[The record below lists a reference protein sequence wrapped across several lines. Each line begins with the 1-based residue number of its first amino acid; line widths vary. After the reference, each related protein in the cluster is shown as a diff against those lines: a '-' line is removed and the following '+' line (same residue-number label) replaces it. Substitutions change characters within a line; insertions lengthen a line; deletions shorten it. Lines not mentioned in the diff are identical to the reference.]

1 VSLPPDDVAPDGDAV
16 LVDVMAAGLTDCVG
30 VGLVVELAELD
41 LAELVDLGEFV
52 ELAELVDLAELV
64 ELAELVDLAE
74 LVAVDAPVRAGDALQ
89 VGLGVGWRTFSSV
102 VVGLAL
108 VLGVEVT
115 VPEVVGL
122 GLLLSLGLADALE
135 LVLGLGEALALPLA
149 VLLGLP
155 AGDVAGVLGVPVD
168 PVVLLGELDVD
179 EAGDE
184 CTEGDAHADFDALGA
199 AAGIGVGDSPAT
211 EGAEVLGW
219 APPGPELAGE
229 EPDMAALRV
238 EPNWATACRAGGTA
252 ARTRPAAK
260 TAAPIAKA
268 GRSIASRQSTGRR
281 GVFRS
286 SPRRSSPRRS
296 SPRRSSPRRPC
307 SSRRC
312 ESPGP
317 AVPPRGSSACFVPW
331 TGEWGRNKPAR
342 KPAIASQTPM
352 AP

>member
-1 VSLPPDDVAPDGDAV
+1 VSLPTDDVALDEDDV
-16 LVDVMAAGLTDCVG
+16 LVDVVALALTDCVVG
-30 VGLVVELAELD
+30 VGSIVDLAELE

-52 ELAELVDLAELV
+52 ELAELVDLGELVALAELV
-64 ELAELVDLAE
+64 DLGELVDLAALVDLAE

-89 VGLGVGWRTFSSV
+89 VALGVGWTTFLSV
-102 VVGLAL
+102 VVGLAF
-108 VLGVEVT
+108 VLGVEVA
-115 VPEVVGL
+115 VPEGVGL
-122 GLLLSLGLADALE
+122 GLLLPLELAEALG
-135 LVLGLGEALALPLA
+135 LVLGLGEALALTLG

-184 CTEGDAHADFDALGA
+184 CTEGDGQADFDALGA
-199 AAGIGVGDSPAT
+199 TAGIGVGDSPAT
-211 EGAEVLGW
+211 EGAAVLGW
-219 APPGPELAGE
+219 APPGRELAGE

-238 EPNWATACRAGGTA
+238 EPNWATACRAGGTT

-286 SPRRSSPRRS
+286 SPRRSSPRR
-296 SPRRSSPRRPC
+296 PC

-312 ESPGP
+312 ESPPP
-317 AVPPRGSSACFVPW
+317 AVPPRGSSACFVP
-331 TGEWGRNKPAR
+331 
-342 KPAIASQTPM
+342 
-352 AP
+352 